1 MNKAFEI
8 WKDINGFE
16 GIYQI
21 SDKGNIRSLDREII
35 CSNGSV
41 RFQRGTEIK
50 PYINKQGYRTV
61 VLHNIGKHKM
71 CRICRLVAE
80 AFIPNPQNLPQV
92 NHKDENK
99 ANDEKENLEWCTCL
113 YNLTYNNLHHRRN
126 NKNNRKSKPVAQIK
140 CGKIIKVFPSI
151 REVERVLG
159 FQNGNISQ
167 CCNGK
172 TKTSYGYEWA
182 YLKGSEVIERIN

>member
-8 WKDINGFE
+8 WKDINSFE

-21 SDKGNIRSLDREII
+21 SDKGNIRSLDRKII

-41 RFQRGTEIK
+41 RFQRGSGIK

-61 VLHNIGKHKM
+61 VLHNNGKHKM

-80 AFIPNPQNLPQV
+80 AFIQNPNNLPQV

-99 ANDEKENLEWCTCL
+99 GNDEKENLEWCTCL

-126 NKNNRKSKPVAQIK
+126 NKNNKKSKPVAQIK
-140 CGKIIKVFPSI
+140 DGKIIKVFHSV

-172 TKTSYGYEWA
+172 TKTSYGYEWS
-182 YLKGSEVIERIN
+182 YLKGDEIIERIS

>member
-1 MNKAFEI
+1 MDKAFEI

-21 SDKGNIRSLDREII
+21 SDKGNIRSLDRKII
-35 CSNGSV
+35 CSNGSI
-41 RFQRGTEIK
+41 RFQRGSGIK
-50 PYINKQGYRTV
+50 PYINKQGYRTA
-61 VLHNIGKHKM
+61 VLHNNGKHKM
-71 CRICRLVAE
+71 CRICRLVSE
-80 AFIPNPQNLPQV
+80 AFIPNPNNLPQV

-99 ANDEKENLEWCTCL
+99 GNDEKENLEWCTCL

-126 NKNNRKSKPVAQIK
+126 NKNNKKSKPVAQIK
-140 CGKIIKVFPSI
+140 NGKIIKVFPSV

-172 TKTSYGYEWA
+172 TKTSYGYEWS
-182 YLKGSEVIERIN
+182 YLKGDEIIEKIS

>member
-1 MNKAFEI
+1 MDKAFEI

-21 SDKGNIRSLDREII
+21 SDKGNIRSLDRKII
-35 CSNGSV
+35 CSNGSI
-41 RFQRGTEIK
+41 RFQRGSGIK

-99 ANDEKENLEWCTCL
+99 TNNCLQNLEWCDAK
-113 YNLTYNNLHHRRN
+113 YNINYGTKIDRQ
-126 NKNNRKSKPVAQIK
+126 KKPILQYDLD
-140 CGKIIKVFPSI
+140 GNFI
-151 REVERVLG
+151 REWSSATDVSKEA
-159 FQNGNISQ
+159 QENI
-167 CCNGK
+167 CKC
-172 TKTSYGYEWA
+172 
-182 YLKGSEVIERIN
+182 LKGIRKTAYGFIWKYKEDI

>member
-1 MNKAFEI
+1 MNKAFEV

-21 SDKGNIRSLDREII
+21 SDKGNIRSLDRKII

-41 RFQRGTEIK
+41 RFQRVSEIK

-61 VLHNIGKHKM
+61 VLHNNGKHKM

-80 AFIPNPQNLPQV
+80 TFIQNPQNLPQV

-99 ANDEKENLEWCTCL
+99 GNDEKENLEWCTCL
-113 YNLTYNNLHHRRN
+113 YNLTYKNLHHRRN
-126 NKNNRKSKPVAQIK
+126 NKNNKKSKPVAQFK
-140 CGKIIKVFPSI
+140 DGKIIKVFPSI

-172 TKTSYGYEWA
+172 TKTSYGYEWS
-182 YLKGSEVIERIN
+182 YLKGDEAIGRII

>member
-21 SDKGNIRSLDREII
+21 SDKGNIRSLDRKII

-41 RFQRGTEIK
+41 RFQRGSEIK

-61 VLHNIGKHKM
+61 VLHNNGKHKM
-71 CRICRLVAE
+71 CRMCRLVAE
-80 AFIPNPQNLPQV
+80 AFIQNPQNLPQV

-99 ANDEKENLEWCTCL
+99 GNDEKGNLEWCTCL

-126 NKNNRKSKPVAQIK
+126 NKNNKKSKPVAQIK
-140 CGKIIKVFPSI
+140 NGKIIKVFHSV

-172 TKTSYGYEWA
+172 TKTSYGYEWS
-182 YLKGSEVIERIN
+182 YLKGDEIIEKIS

>member
-1 MNKAFEI
+1 MNKAFEV

-21 SDKGNIRSLDREII
+21 SDKGNIRSLDRKII

-41 RFQRGTEIK
+41 RFQRGSEIK

-61 VLHNIGKHKM
+61 VLHNNGKHKM

-80 AFIPNPQNLPQV
+80 TFIQNPQNLPQV

-99 ANDEKENLEWCTCL
+99 GNDEKENLEWCTCL
-113 YNLTYNNLHHRRN
+113 YNLTYKNLHHRRN
-126 NKNNRKSKPVAQIK
+126 NKNNKKSKPVAQIK
-140 CGKIIKVFPSI
+140 DGKIIKVFPSI

-172 TKTSYGYEWA
+172 TKTSYGYEWS
-182 YLKGSEVIERIN
+182 YLKGDEAIGRII